1 LTANEEP
8 GHAAG
13 GLKLDTALYAG
24 WVALV
29 ITGIVGGLGFAFQ
42 QPWLFPSFG
51 PTIYVH
57 TITPKSDAALPWNTF
72 VGHAIGAAAA
82 FLSLAIF
89 GGLDQQTSA
98 ACRAASGF
106 HSASVGPVVRF
117 SDRFLM
123 DARTVT
129 GTYPQSHMKGATGT
143 MLCLYNRRTKRAEV
157 QEMAPAM
164 EPVAATDIKDIWWHG
179 TAIAGRPVG
188 SSPVTLMFGSNGKIG
203 GKSACNNYSA
213 NYMLTRSELR
223 VYAGMIGTRMAYPA
237 NVTAQ
242 ETQFREVLA
251 AATSAKLQS
260 DGTLMIAAPN
270 GQSLRFARAPENAN

>member
-1 LTANEEP
+1 MTRSLIFSALLASVIAAPLLAATP
-8 GHAAG
+8 GA
-13 GLKLDTALYAG
+13 Y
-24 WVALV
+24 
-29 ITGIVGGLGFAFQ
+29 
-42 QPWLFPSFG
+42 
-51 PTIYVH
+51 
-57 TITPKSDAALPWNTF
+57 AAL
-72 VGHAIGAAAA
+72 
-82 FLSLAIF
+82 
-89 GGLDQQTSA
+89 DRQTSA
-98 ACRAASGF
+98 ACRAASGL

-129 GTYPQSHMKGATGT
+129 GTYPQSHMKGAAGT

-203 GKSACNNYSA
+203 GKTACNNYSA

-223 VYAGMIGTRMAYPA
+223 VYAGMIGTRMACPT

-270 GQSLRFARAPENAN
+270 GQSLRLARARAPETAN